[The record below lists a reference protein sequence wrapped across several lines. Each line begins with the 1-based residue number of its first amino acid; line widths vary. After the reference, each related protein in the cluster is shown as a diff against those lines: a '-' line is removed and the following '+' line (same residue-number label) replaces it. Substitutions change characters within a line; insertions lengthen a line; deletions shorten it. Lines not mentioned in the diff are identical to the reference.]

1 MAKVLV
7 FFAEGF
13 EEVEALTVV
22 DLVRRAG
29 IDTTMVSITGNKKVT
44 GSHGITVAMDELIDD
59 INFSEAQ
66 MIVLPGGMPGT
77 RNLEAHDDLMRNV
90 DDYCSSGRYV
100 AAICA
105 APTIL
110 GHRGLL
116 VGKKACCYPGLE
128 DQLQGAEV
136 TKDKVTVADKII
148 TSRGVG
154 TAIPFGLKIVETL
167 IDKDTADNLA
177 SAIVFRA

>member
-7 FFAEGF
+7 FFADGF
-13 EEVEALTVV
+13 EEIEALTVV
-22 DLVRRAG
+22 DIVRRAG
-29 IDTTMVSITGNKKVT
+29 VDISMISIDGSKQVT
-44 GSHGITVAMDELIDD
+44 GSHGITVAMDESIYDV
-59 INFSEAQ
+59 NFADAD

-77 RNLEAHDDLMRNV
+77 RNLEANDDLMRNV
-90 DDYCSSGRYV
+90 DDFCSSNRYV

-116 VGKKACCYPGLE
+116 VGKKACCYPGME

-148 TSRGVG
+148 TSRGMG
-154 TAIPFGLKIVETL
+154 TAIPFALKIVEL
-167 IDKDTADNLA
+167 LVDKDAADKLS
-177 SAIVFRA
+177 SAIVFKV

>member
-13 EEVEALTVV
+13 EEIEALTVI

-29 IDTTMVSITGNKKVT
+29 IDISMVSITGSKQVT
-44 GSHGITVAMDELIDD
+44 GSHGITVAMDETIFDV
-59 INFSEAQ
+59 NFSEGQ

-77 RNLEAHDDLMRNV
+77 RNLEANDDLMRNV

-116 VGKKACCYPGLE
+116 VGKKACCYPGME
-128 DQLQGAEV
+128 AQLQGAEV

-148 TSRGVG
+148 TSRGLG
-154 TAIPFGLKIVETL
+154 TAIPFALKIVEML